1 MRLLAA
7 PWLVSVV
14 RPPLRRGCVAVAGG
28 RVVWVGRLDASD
40 RPAGP
45 VEELGEGVLLPGLV
59 NAHCHLELSAL
70 AGRIAGGRG
79 FTAWVSDLVEAR
91 ASLPPDLVDSAA
103 AQAIATLE
111 RTGTIAVGDV
121 SNALAHLG
129 QLGASRLDAV
139 VYFEQL
145 GWDPAKAGAIALA
158 ADARLAALASGGLAR
173 NVELRLAA
181 HAPHSV
187 SAALFRQLLERGG
200 PAALHLAES
209 PDETRFLR
217 DGDGAWGQFL
227 RARVGEI
234 PFSPPGVSPV
244 AYVDGLGVL
253 KPGLV
258 AAHCIQVDAADR
270 ARLLRSGTA
279 VVVCPR
285 SNRSLGVGIPPVPE
299 LLADGVLV
307 ALGTDS
313 LASAPSL
320 ELADDMVA
328 LSREFPALDPAVV
341 VRIATEAGARALG
354 RPQLGTIAPGM
365 RAAFAFARANGPL
378 QDPLHFL
385 VSGAARFETVFA

>member
-1 MRLLAA
+1 M
-7 PWLVSVV
+7 
-14 RPPLRRGCVAVAGG
+14 AVDNG
-28 RVVWVGRLDASD
+28 RVAWLGGLDACD
-40 RPAGP
+40 RAAGS

-70 AGRIAGGRG
+70 AGRIASGRG
-79 FTAWVSDLVEAR
+79 FTAWVAALVEAR
-91 ASLPPDLVDSAA
+91 ASLSPEVADGAT

-111 RTGTIAVGDV
+111 RTGTVAVGDV
-121 SNALAHLG
+121 SNALAHLDR
-129 QLGASRLDAV
+129 LGESRLDAV
-139 VYFEQL
+139 VFFEQL
-145 GWDPAKAGAIALA
+145 GWDPAKAGAIAA
-158 ADARLAALASGGLAR
+158 SADARLAALAASGVAP

-187 SAALFRQLLERGG
+187 SAALFRELLERGG

-209 PDETRFLR
+209 ADEARFLR
-217 DGDGAWGQFL
+217 DGNGDWGRFL

-234 PFSPPGVSPV
+234 AFSPPGVSPV

-258 AAHCIQVDAADR
+258 AAHCVHVDAADR
-270 ARLLRSGTA
+270 GRLLRSGTA

-299 LLADGVLV
+299 LLADGVCL

-320 ELADDMVA
+320 ALSDDMVT
-328 LSREFPALDPAVV
+328 LQREFPALDPAVI
-341 VRIATEAGARALG
+341 VRLATEGGARALG
-354 RPQLGTIAPGM
+354 RPHLGTIAVGK
-365 RAAFAFARANGPL
+365 RASFAFARADGPL
-378 QDPLHFL
+378 DDPLRFL
-385 VSGAARFETVFA
+385 VSGAARFESLFA